1 MLPQAVIFDMDGLL
15 IDTEKVSA
23 ATFQH
28 TCHAHKAGQV
38 ANQYGQL
45 IGRNQQEQRAIF
57 ADLLPDHVDLL
68 RFDKD
73 WRDLFLDQLRHVV
86 PLKPYAWSLCQWLD
100 AAGVTSADAETWT
113 GGAVKAE
120 SWAHIH
126 HHFVQVQDRT
136 SRLEEQLRK
145 TETQAAE
152 LEKERARL
160 ATLLQAHE
168 EKTTCT
174 KECST

>member
-1 MLPQAVIFDMDGLL
+1 M
-15 IDTEKVSA
+15 SA
-23 ATFQH
+23 AQAARQDDITARAKAEN
-28 TCHAHKAGQV
+28 TVLMIKAGGLI
-38 ANQYGQL
+38 GQL
-45 IGRNQQEQRAIF
+45 RQIAQSTPQPQPTFGT
-57 ADLLPDHVDLL
+57 
-68 RFDKD
+68 
-73 WRDLFLDQLRHVV
+73 
-86 PLKPYAWSLCQWLD
+86 WLD

-126 HHFVQVQDRT
+126 HHFVQVQDST
-136 SRLEEQLRK
+136 SQLEEQLRK